1 MKRLGFV
8 TPWYGE
14 NIPGG
19 AEMELRG
26 LVKHLHGAG
35 IDVEILTT
43 CVKQFTSDWNVNY
56 YKEGADNVNGIRVIR
71 FPVRKRDV
79 VAFDAVN
86 YKLMNNMP
94 ISEEEEEIYVRE
106 MINSPALY
114 KYMDEHKMEY
124 SLYVFIP
131 YMFGTTFWGAQ
142 VCPEKSVL
150 IPCLHDESYAYMQC
164 FKNIFQKVGGMI
176 FHAKPE
182 SELANSI
189 YDLSAVP
196 NAILGEGV
204 YTEIMSDAHSFR
216 NKFKIDSPFILYAG
230 RKDKGKNVDTL
241 VKYFGEYKRRN
252 SSGLKLV
259 LIGGGKIDIPKEYK
273 HEIIDLGFV
282 DLQDKYDA
290 CAAAEFLCQPSKNES
305 FSLVIME
312 SWLCSRPVLVH
323 EDCAVTKNFAI
334 ESKGGLYFKD
344 YYDFEGCLNFY
355 LEHKDIATEM
365 GKNGRAYVIENFAWD
380 VIVDKYTKF
389 FEQCEKN

>member
-1 MKRLGFV
+1 M
-8 TPWYGE
+8 
-14 NIPGG
+14 
-19 AEMELRG
+19 
-26 LVKHLHGAG
+26 
-35 IDVEILTT
+35 
-43 CVKQFTSDWNVNY
+43 
-56 YKEGADNVNGIRVIR
+56 
-71 FPVRKRDV
+71 
-79 VAFDAVN
+79 
-86 YKLMNNMP
+86 
-94 ISEEEEEIYVRE
+94 
-106 MINSPALY
+106 
-114 KYMDEHKMEY
+114 
-124 SLYVFIP
+124 
-131 YMFGTTFWGAQ
+131 
-142 VCPEKSVL
+142 
-150 IPCLHDESYAYMQC
+150 
-164 FKNIFQKVGGMI
+164 
-176 FHAKPE
+176 
-182 SELANSI
+182 
-189 YDLSAVP
+189 
-196 NAILGEGV
+196 
-204 YTEIMSDAHSFR
+204 
-216 NKFKIDSPFILYAG
+216 
-230 RKDKGKNVDTL
+230 
-241 VKYFGEYKRRN
+241 KYFGEYKRRN